1 MCVNHKDFCVYE
13 HYKIYKSLWPLLCT
27 LLPSRLWSGLCRF
40 ICFRCL
46 AVRMATMSHMSH
58 KSRHSDGLCG
68 FIWCLEEKGHVRR
81 VKRVQNPHPIDPI
94 LVRCGK
100 DSRQWLL
107 WHIVTIIPNILGI
120 IGTTYNQQ
128 WFWSLL
134 QWVDFWT
141 RDTDFIRSHDVIWTQ
156 WVWIFW
162 PKKKSHIC
170 MTCCCGY
177 RVQISLLD
185 NWGTGRISRI
195 LSRWTRIQIS
205 SRRARNENWRLFQ
218 GVTLNLHRTS
228 NS

>member
-1 MCVNHKDFCVYE
+1 MYHKYIYISYIYILLHLYDYIYIVTFIIITYIIVNYIDVYCMCVNHKDFCVYE

-162 PKKKSHIC
+162 PKKVSHLYD
-170 MTCCCGY
+170 M
-177 RVQISLLD
+177 LL
-185 NWGTGRISRI
+185 W
-195 LSRWTRIQIS
+195 LQS
-205 SRRARNENWRLFQ
+205 SDIAP
-218 GVTLNLHRTS
+218 G
-228 NS
+228 

>member
-162 PKKKSHIC
+162 PKKSLTFVWHVAVA
-170 MTCCCGY
+170 TEFRY
-177 RVQISLLD
+177 RSWITEELAVSAASFP
-185 NWGTGRISRI
+185 GEPASRSAAAERGMKTGACSKGH
-195 LSRWTRIQIS
+195 TQF
-205 SRRARNENWRLFQ
+205 A
-218 GVTLNLHRTS
+218 
-228 NS
+228 